1 MKLIGLI
8 GIHNTGPGRMT
19 LRAISGSDN
28 AGKFIWHRAL
38 FIVIKAAFC
47 FKKTSLKIINTDTKK
62 KSIKPIFQGN
72 LEFWRVW
79 NLEFWR
85 VRKEMFVLARNTIS
99 QMLVYGKNTGLRA

>member
-38 FIVIKAAFC
+38 FIVIKEAFC
-47 FKKTSLKIINTDTKK
+47 FKKTSLKIINTNTKK
-62 KSIKPIFQGN
+62 KSIKPIFQG
-72 LEFWRVW
+72 

-99 QMLVYGKNTGLRA
+99 QMLVYGKNTGLRV